1 MLGTLKSPERISLV
15 EGDIKPHILSFTEE
29 STYVELIGG
38 LYTAPTT
45 SVQFVKKKDTLSHSD
60 ST

>member
-45 SVQFVKKKDTLSHSD
+45 SVQFVKKKTP
-60 ST
+60 